1 MSNNFHY
8 SFQSKYSREYMI
20 NGVKNVFKLRIY
32 QKPVKSKN
40 NGVDADQDENGF
52 IEYLRRCDLE
62 H

>member
-1 MSNNFHY
+1 
-8 SFQSKYSREYMI
+8 MI